1 MFVQD
6 GGTQLFL
13 PGISGG
19 KLAQVFGGNAHLL
32 RNLAYGVAVQVEV
45 PFGHCHLYPS
55 FRFERDNGAFLAT
68 LAYPDGSDEILRDPS
83 LAEQTVDG
91 VHDTAL
97 PAFYHPLYLVNDYL
111 VEALLLLY
119 RCSCRHY
126 CCFHNTMFLML
137 MNQNLFL
144 ELVLVVLVC
153 PMYFSSDKRI

>member
-1 MFVQD
+1 MLVQD
-6 GGTQLFL
+6 GGAQLFL
-13 PGISGG
+13 PNIPGG

-32 RNLAYGVAVQVEV
+32 RN
-45 PFGHCHLYPS
+45 
-55 FRFERDNGAFLAT
+55 
-68 LAYPDGSDEILRDPS
+68 PDGSDEILRDPS
-83 LAEQTVDG
+83 LTEQTVNG
-91 VHDTAL
+91 VHDTTL

-144 ELVLVVLVC
+144 ELVLVVLAC